1 LGAQNHEISALPDN
15 DGPWLAGRAAK
26 VCVNGIHIGCFG
38 EIDPNVAEQF
48 ELKVPL
54 NGAEF
59 SVDQI
64 LLAIPDPV

>member
-1 LGAQNHEISALPDN
+1 M
-15 DGPWLAGRAAK
+15 AGRAAK

-64 LLAIPDPV
+64 LMAIPDPV